1 MQLNKTHM
9 EILIRSPH
17 EVLPAQAEIDIYERF
32 EKLEHL
38 MPGILY
44 CDVLLSKVHREPHAY
59 GVHVKL
65 SVRGEDLYASEE
77 GDTYLHAARLVV
89 RDLENQIRK
98 KKEMKDFHP
107 ENKGPAVEEPEGED

>member
-1 MQLNKTHM
+1 M

-38 MPGILY
+38 MQGILY
-44 CDVLLSKVHREPHAY
+44 CDVLLSKIHREPHAY

-65 SVRGEDLYASEE
+65 SIRGEDLFASEE

-89 RDLENQIRK
+89 KDLENQIRK

-107 ENKGPAVEEPEGED
+107 GNTTPAMEESEGGD